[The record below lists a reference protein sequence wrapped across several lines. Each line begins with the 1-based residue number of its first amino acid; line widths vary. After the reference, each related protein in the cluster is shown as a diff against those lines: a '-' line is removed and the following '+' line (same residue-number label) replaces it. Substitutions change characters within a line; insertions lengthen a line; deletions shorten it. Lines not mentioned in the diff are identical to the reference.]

1 MGSGDTA
8 TSVCVTCGLW
18 SRVEYRLSW
27 QNHFAAT
34 TKTGYMSLLFLSSL
48 LLCVLSLFLSSS
60 FFSLSLF
67 FFFFFRLIGWWF
79 CLFVCLFLARTD
91 CKTLLLLFLRIKYQS
106 INQSINQSIKQD
118 AKCVMARRLVVGSTR
133 LLHQH
138 DVMGTL
144 PRGA

>member
-67 FFFFFRLIGWWF
+67 FFFFFFSFDWLVV
-79 CLFVCLFLARTD
+79 LFVCLFVFSKD
-91 CKTLLLLFLRIKYQS
+91 
-106 INQSINQSIKQD
+106 
-118 AKCVMARRLVVGSTR
+118 RL
-133 LLHQH
+133 
-138 DVMGTL
+138 
-144 PRGA
+144 